1 MWRPWLCFWQSSD
14 VFWAFFSGKRKA
26 LKCLPGQCEICWVFF
41 SCGCII
47 RYLKQFF
54 SSHIAYCPEVL
65 INSNHISSHSVR
77 LNKTSFFSY
86 LRDLVFLLILVAFL
100 WSCCCLNSPH
110 QPLRNLVTIVLN
122 CCCDKNQAW
131 ENWLKAL
138 ASSICNVW
146 LIWRA
151 LLVLVLCYVVPCNY
165 LNTELTTIIHFKVSS
180 VHVYNLQAFLCG
192 WLVVDFSYIPA

>member
-1 MWRPWLCFWQSSD
+1 MKSEKQQKLQQCRRANLLTLVRCRARRLRTEEHGIVSSASLTLEPLSWDQQGVWLLKTLQHTTLSRNDSHKALCEDLGCVSGRALMF
-14 VFWAFFSGKRKA
+14 FGLFFSGKRKA

-100 WSCCCLNSPH
+100 
-110 QPLRNLVTIVLN
+110 
-122 CCCDKNQAW
+122 
-131 ENWLKAL
+131 
-138 ASSICNVW
+138 
-146 LIWRA
+146 
-151 LLVLVLCYVVPCNY
+151 
-165 LNTELTTIIHFKVSS
+165 
-180 VHVYNLQAFLCG
+180 
-192 WLVVDFSYIPA
+192 